1 MKLANVVSR
10 ITELPNILEQ
20 HGIASEDVLRVEYS
34 SGSADNADILVQLY
48 SCESIKKLGAYDIEN
63 KKGYGDEYWR
73 QYRVVK
79 CGISFICWQ
88 RESEAIA

>member
-10 ITELPNILEQ
+10 ITELPKILEQ
-20 HGIASEDVLRVEYS
+20 HGVASEDVIRVEYS
-34 SGSADNADILVQLY
+34 SSSAANADILVQLY

-63 KKGYGDEYWR
+63 KKGYEGEDWR
-73 QYRVVK
+73 QYKVIK